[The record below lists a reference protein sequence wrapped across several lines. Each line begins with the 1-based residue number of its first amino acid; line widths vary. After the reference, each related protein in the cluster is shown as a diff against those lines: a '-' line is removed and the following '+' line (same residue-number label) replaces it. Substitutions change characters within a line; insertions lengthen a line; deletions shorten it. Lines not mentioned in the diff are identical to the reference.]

1 MISRK
6 PEIRMIAVTFQK
18 PGVHQYPAAPDD
30 VQYLRAPHRHLFKFK
45 VKIQVWHDD
54 REIEFHQFLNWV
66 EGLYSGEQSL
76 SLNNSSCE
84 MISDS
89 LAAIIQSRYP
99 DRLLQIEVWE
109 DGECGSVSSYSAMV
123 DRDQEGES
131 ESEKPMEKG
140 EKVKEWEELLSKD
153 EDENLVPVKK
163 SSSTKITPEATVV
176 PAEKP
181 ERPKK
186 KSTVAITFSQLS
198 PNEQLHLLLS
208 QKIEPSEVFDI
219 SGLAIQTL
227 IDETCRRFKMLKP
240 LCKREE
246 MCVGHSGGK
255 DSVLVRALADLAGF
269 GSLDTV
275 HNPKLEGSNA
285 VHAHTRELLYEMATF
300 RPVMHIPAHAMAKS
314 GYQLQIDGTRRQE
327 ATRTDGRS
335 TDIVCNGQSM
345 NRAQMPMLVP
355 RGLFDMTFFYPI
367 VEWTDAQVWAAIAY
381 LEIPFSREYFNFDLQ
396 LKNMK
401 LVCVHQWVLM
411 TEYPPHYSR
420 CTKCGATK

>member
-227 IDETCRRFKMLKP
+227 IDETCRRFEMLKP
-240 LCKREE
+240 LCKMEE

-381 LEIPFSREYFNFDLQ
+381 LEIPFSREYLQ
-396 LKNMK
+396 F
-401 LVCVHQWVLM
+401 
-411 TEYPPHYSR
+411 
-420 CTKCGATK
+420 

>member
-109 DGECGSVSSYSAMV
+109 DGECGSVSSYSAIV
-123 DRDQEGES
+123 APVS
-131 ESEKPMEKG
+131 EDEEPMKKG
-140 EKVKEWEELLSKD
+140 KKSKD
-153 EDENLVPVKK
+153 EDFDDEEPMKKGKKSKDEDFDDEDDDLVPVKK

-198 PNEQLHLLLS
+198 PNEPLHLLRS

-300 RPVMHIPAHAMAKS
+300 RPVMHIPANAMAKS
-314 GYQLQIDGTRRQE
+314 GYRLQIDGTRRQE

-381 LEIPFSREYFNFDLQ
+381 LEIPFSREYLQ
-396 LKNMK
+396 F
-401 LVCVHQWVLM
+401 
-411 TEYPPHYSR
+411 
-420 CTKCGATK
+420 

>member
-219 SGLAIQTL
+219 SDLAIQTL
-227 IDETCRRFKMLKP
+227 IDETCSRFKMLKP
-240 LCKREE
+240 LCKMEE

-381 LEIPFSREYFNFDLQ
+381 LEIPFSREYLQ
-396 LKNMK
+396 F
-401 LVCVHQWVLM
+401 
-411 TEYPPHYSR
+411 
-420 CTKCGATK
+420 

>member
-54 REIEFHQFLNWV
+54 RENEFHQFLNWV

-208 QKIEPSEVFDI
+208 QRIEPSEVFDI

-227 IDETCRRFKMLKP
+227 IDETCSRFKMLKP

-381 LEIPFSREYFNFDLQ
+381 LEIPFSREYLQ
-396 LKNMK
+396 F
-401 LVCVHQWVLM
+401 
-411 TEYPPHYSR
+411 
-420 CTKCGATK
+420 

>member
-176 PAEKP
+176 LAEKP

-227 IDETCRRFKMLKP
+227 IDETCSRFKMLKP
-240 LCKREE
+240 LCKMEE

-300 RPVMHIPAHAMAKS
+300 RPVMHIPANAMAKS
-314 GYQLQIDGTRRQE
+314 GYRLQIDGTRRQE

-381 LEIPFSREYFNFDLQ
+381 LEIPFSREYLQ
-396 LKNMK
+396 F
-401 LVCVHQWVLM
+401 
-411 TEYPPHYSR
+411 
-420 CTKCGATK
+420 

>member
-198 PNEQLHLLLS
+198 PNEPLHLLLS

-300 RPVMHIPAHAMAKS
+300 RPVMHIPANAMAKS
-314 GYQLQIDGTRRQE
+314 GYRLQIDGTRRQE

-335 TDIVCNGQSM
+335 TDIVCNGQSV
-345 NRAQMPMLVP
+345 NRAQMPMLVS

-381 LEIPFSREYFNFDLQ
+381 LEIPFSREYLQ
-396 LKNMK
+396 F
-401 LVCVHQWVLM
+401 
-411 TEYPPHYSR
+411 
-420 CTKCGATK
+420 

>member
-208 QKIEPSEVFDI
+208 QKIEPSEVFGI
-219 SGLAIQTL
+219 SGLAIQAQ
-227 IDETCRRFKMLKP
+227 IDETCLKFQMLKS
-240 LCKREE
+240 LYKEEE

-255 DSVLVRALADLAGF
+255 DSVLVRALADRAGF

-285 VHAHTRELLYEMATF
+285 VHAHTRELLYEMAAF
-300 RPVMHIPAHAMAKS
+300 RPVMYIPANAMAKS
-314 GYQLQIDGTRRQE
+314 GYKLQIDGTRRQE

-345 NRAQMPMLVP
+345 SRAQMPRLVP

-381 LEIPFSREYFNFDLQ
+381 LEIPFSREYLQ
-396 LKNMK
+396 F
-401 LVCVHQWVLM
+401 
-411 TEYPPHYSR
+411 
-420 CTKCGATK
+420 

>member
-198 PNEQLHLLLS
+198 PNEPLHLLLS

-240 LCKREE
+240 LCKMEE

-381 LEIPFSREYFNFDLQ
+381 LEIPFSREYLQ
-396 LKNMK
+396 F
-401 LVCVHQWVLM
+401 
-411 TEYPPHYSR
+411 
-420 CTKCGATK
+420 

>member
-163 SSSTKITPEATVV
+163 SRATQITPEATVV
-176 PAEKP
+176 PVEKP

-198 PNEQLHLLLS
+198 PNEPLHLLLS

-227 IDETCRRFKMLKP
+227 IDETCSRFKMLKP
-240 LCKREE
+240 LCKMEE

-381 LEIPFSREYFNFDLQ
+381 LEIPFSREYLQ
-396 LKNMK
+396 F
-401 LVCVHQWVLM
+401 
-411 TEYPPHYSR
+411 
-420 CTKCGATK
+420 

>member
-140 EKVKEWEELLSKD
+140 VKVKEWDELLSKD

-198 PNEQLHLLLS
+198 PNEPLHLLLS

-335 TDIVCNGQSM
+335 TDIVCNGQSV
-345 NRAQMPMLVP
+345 NRAQMPMLVS

-381 LEIPFSREYFNFDLQ
+381 LEIPFSREYLQ
-396 LKNMK
+396 F
-401 LVCVHQWVLM
+401 
-411 TEYPPHYSR
+411 
-420 CTKCGATK
+420 

>member
-227 IDETCRRFKMLKP
+227 IDETCRRFQMLKP

-300 RPVMHIPAHAMAKS
+300 RPVMHIPANAMAKS
-314 GYQLQIDGTRRQE
+314 GYRLQIDGTRRQE

-335 TDIVCNGQSM
+335 TDIVCNGQSV
-345 NRAQMPMLVP
+345 NRAQMPMLVS

-381 LEIPFSREYFNFDLQ
+381 LEIPFSREYLQ
-396 LKNMK
+396 F
-401 LVCVHQWVLM
+401 
-411 TEYPPHYSR
+411 
-420 CTKCGATK
+420 

>member
-227 IDETCRRFKMLKP
+227 IDETCSRFKMLKP

-381 LEIPFSREYFNFDLQ
+381 LEIPFSREYLHF
-396 LKNMK
+396 
-401 LVCVHQWVLM
+401 
-411 TEYPPHYSR
+411 
-420 CTKCGATK
+420 

>member
-18 PGVHQYPAAPDD
+18 PGVHRYPAAPDD

-198 PNEQLHLLLS
+198 PNEPSHLLHS

-381 LEIPFSREYFNFDLQ
+381 LEIPFSREYLQ
-396 LKNMK
+396 F
-401 LVCVHQWVLM
+401 
-411 TEYPPHYSR
+411 
-420 CTKCGATK
+420 

>member
-140 EKVKEWEELLSKD
+140 EKVKEWEELPSKD
-153 EDENLVPVKK
+153 EDDDLVPVKK

-198 PNEQLHLLLS
+198 PNEPLHLLLS

-227 IDETCRRFKMLKP
+227 IDETCSRFKMLKP

-381 LEIPFSREYFNFDLQ
+381 LEIPFSREYLQ
-396 LKNMK
+396 F
-401 LVCVHQWVLM
+401 
-411 TEYPPHYSR
+411 
-420 CTKCGATK
+420 

>member
-30 VQYLRAPHRHLFKFK
+30 VQYLRAPHHHLFKFK

-198 PNEQLHLLLS
+198 PNEPSHLLLS

-240 LCKREE
+240 LCKMEE

-300 RPVMHIPAHAMAKS
+300 RPVMYIPARAMAKS
-314 GYQLQIDGTRRQE
+314 GYRLQIDGTRRQE

-345 NRAQMPMLVP
+345 NRAQMPMLVR

-381 LEIPFSREYFNFDLQ
+381 LEIPFSREYLQ
-396 LKNMK
+396 F
-401 LVCVHQWVLM
+401 
-411 TEYPPHYSR
+411 
-420 CTKCGATK
+420 

>member
-367 VEWTDAQVWAAIAY
+367 VDWTDAQVWAAIAY
-381 LEIPFSREYFNFDLQ
+381 LEIPFSREYLQ
-396 LKNMK
+396 F
-401 LVCVHQWVLM
+401 
-411 TEYPPHYSR
+411 
-420 CTKCGATK
+420 

>member
-198 PNEQLHLLLS
+198 PNEPSHLLHS

-240 LCKREE
+240 LCKMEE

-300 RPVMHIPAHAMAKS
+300 RPVMHIPANAMAKS
-314 GYQLQIDGTRRQE
+314 GYRLQIDGTRRQE

-381 LEIPFSREYFNFDLQ
+381 LEIPFSREYSNFDLQ

>member
-45 VKIQVWHDD
+45 VSIQVWHDD

-198 PNEQLHLLLS
+198 PNEPLHLLLS

-240 LCKREE
+240 LCKMEE

-335 TDIVCNGQSM
+335 TDIVCNGQSV

-381 LEIPFSREYFNFDLQ
+381 LEIPFSQEYLQ
-396 LKNMK
+396 F
-401 LVCVHQWVLM
+401 
-411 TEYPPHYSR
+411 
-420 CTKCGATK
+420 

>member
-198 PNEQLHLLLS
+198 PNEPLHLLLS

-227 IDETCRRFKMLKP
+227 IDETCRRFQMLKP

-381 LEIPFSREYFNFDLQ
+381 LEIPFSREYLQ
-396 LKNMK
+396 F
-401 LVCVHQWVLM
+401 
-411 TEYPPHYSR
+411 
-420 CTKCGATK
+420 

>member
-198 PNEQLHLLLS
+198 PNEQLNLLLS

-227 IDETCRRFKMLKP
+227 IDETCSRFKMLKP
-240 LCKREE
+240 LCKMEE

-381 LEIPFSREYFNFDLQ
+381 LEIPFSREYLQ
-396 LKNMK
+396 F
-401 LVCVHQWVLM
+401 
-411 TEYPPHYSR
+411 
-420 CTKCGATK
+420 

>member
-176 PAEKP
+176 PVEKP

-198 PNEQLHLLLS
+198 PNEPLHLLLS

-227 IDETCRRFKMLKP
+227 IDETCSRFKMLKP
-240 LCKREE
+240 LCKMEE

-345 NRAQMPMLVP
+345 NRAQMPMLVS

-381 LEIPFSREYFNFDLQ
+381 LEIPFSREYLQ
-396 LKNMK
+396 F
-401 LVCVHQWVLM
+401 
-411 TEYPPHYSR
+411 
-420 CTKCGATK
+420 

>member
-198 PNEQLHLLLS
+198 PNEPLHLLLS

-240 LCKREE
+240 LCKMEE

-314 GYQLQIDGTRRQE
+314 GYELQIDGTRRQE

-367 VEWTDAQVWAAIAY
+367 VDWTDAQVWAAIAY
-381 LEIPFSREYFNFDLQ
+381 LEIPFSREYLQ
-396 LKNMK
+396 F
-401 LVCVHQWVLM
+401 
-411 TEYPPHYSR
+411 
-420 CTKCGATK
+420 

>member
-219 SGLAIQTL
+219 SDLAIQTL

-240 LCKREE
+240 LCKMEE

-381 LEIPFSREYFNFDLQ
+381 LEIPFSREYLQ
-396 LKNMK
+396 F
-401 LVCVHQWVLM
+401 
-411 TEYPPHYSR
+411 
-420 CTKCGATK
+420 

>member
-18 PGVHQYPAAPDD
+18 SGVHQYPAAPDD

-109 DGECGSVSSYSAMV
+109 DGECGSVSSYSAIV
-123 DRDQEGES
+123 APVS
-131 ESEKPMEKG
+131 EDEEPMKKG
-140 EKVKEWEELLSKD
+140 ERVKEWEELLSKD

-163 SSSTKITPEATVV
+163 SCATQITPEATVV
-176 PAEKP
+176 PVEKP

-198 PNEQLHLLLS
+198 PNEPSHLLHS

-240 LCKREE
+240 LCKMEE

-381 LEIPFSREYFNFDLQ
+381 LEIPFSREYLQ
-396 LKNMK
+396 F
-401 LVCVHQWVLM
+401 
-411 TEYPPHYSR
+411 
-420 CTKCGATK
+420 

>member
-140 EKVKEWEELLSKD
+140 EKVKEWEELPSKD

-198 PNEQLHLLLS
+198 PNEPLHLLLS

-227 IDETCRRFKMLKP
+227 IDETCSRFKMLKP
-240 LCKREE
+240 LCKMEE

-300 RPVMHIPAHAMAKS
+300 RPVMHIPAHVMAKS

-381 LEIPFSREYFNFDLQ
+381 LEIPFSREYLQ
-396 LKNMK
+396 F
-401 LVCVHQWVLM
+401 
-411 TEYPPHYSR
+411 
-420 CTKCGATK
+420 

>member
-219 SGLAIQTL
+219 SGIAIQTL

-300 RPVMHIPAHAMAKS
+300 RPVMHIPARAMAKS
-314 GYQLQIDGTRRQE
+314 GYRLQIDGTRRQE

-381 LEIPFSREYFNFDLQ
+381 LEIPFSREYLQ
-396 LKNMK
+396 F
-401 LVCVHQWVLM
+401 
-411 TEYPPHYSR
+411 
-420 CTKCGATK
+420 

>member
-240 LCKREE
+240 LCKMEE

-300 RPVMHIPAHAMAKS
+300 RPVMHIPANAMAKS
-314 GYQLQIDGTRRQE
+314 GYRLQIDGTRRQE

-381 LEIPFSREYFNFDLQ
+381 LEIPFSREYLQ
-396 LKNMK
+396 F
-401 LVCVHQWVLM
+401 
-411 TEYPPHYSR
+411 
-420 CTKCGATK
+420 

>member
-227 IDETCRRFKMLKP
+227 IDETCSRFKMLKP
-240 LCKREE
+240 LCKMEE

-300 RPVMHIPAHAMAKS
+300 RPVMHIPANAMAKS
-314 GYQLQIDGTRRQE
+314 GYRLQIDGTRRQE

-381 LEIPFSREYFNFDLQ
+381 LEIPFSREYLQ
-396 LKNMK
+396 F
-401 LVCVHQWVLM
+401 
-411 TEYPPHYSR
+411 
-420 CTKCGATK
+420 

>member
-198 PNEQLHLLLS
+198 PNEPSHLLLS

-240 LCKREE
+240 LCKMEE

-367 VEWTDAQVWAAIAY
+367 VDWTDAQVWAAIAY
-381 LEIPFSREYFNFDLQ
+381 LEIPFSREYLQ
-396 LKNMK
+396 F
-401 LVCVHQWVLM
+401 
-411 TEYPPHYSR
+411 
-420 CTKCGATK
+420 

>member
-219 SGLAIQTL
+219 SDLAIQTL

-240 LCKREE
+240 LCKMEE

-381 LEIPFSREYFNFDLQ
+381 LEIPFSREYSILTFN
-396 LKNMK
+396 
-401 LVCVHQWVLM
+401 
-411 TEYPPHYSR
+411 
-420 CTKCGATK
+420 

>member
-198 PNEQLHLLLS
+198 PNEPLHLLLS

-381 LEIPFSREYFNFDLQ
+381 LDIPFSREYLQ
-396 LKNMK
+396 F
-401 LVCVHQWVLM
+401 
-411 TEYPPHYSR
+411 
-420 CTKCGATK
+420 

>member
-198 PNEQLHLLLS
+198 PNEPSHLLHS

-240 LCKREE
+240 LCKMEE

-381 LEIPFSREYFNFDLQ
+381 LEIPFSREYLQ
-396 LKNMK
+396 F
-401 LVCVHQWVLM
+401 
-411 TEYPPHYSR
+411 
-420 CTKCGATK
+420 

>member
-1 MISRK
+1 MISCK

-140 EKVKEWEELLSKD
+140 EKVKEREELLSKD

-219 SGLAIQTL
+219 SGIAIQTL
-227 IDETCRRFKMLKP
+227 IGETCRRFKMLKP

-300 RPVMHIPAHAMAKS
+300 RPVMHIPANAMAKS
-314 GYQLQIDGTRRQE
+314 GYRLQIDGTRRQE

-335 TDIVCNGQSM
+335 TDIVCNGQSV
-345 NRAQMPMLVP
+345 NRAQMPMLVS

-381 LEIPFSREYFNFDLQ
+381 LDIPFSREYLQ
-396 LKNMK
+396 F
-401 LVCVHQWVLM
+401 
-411 TEYPPHYSR
+411 
-420 CTKCGATK
+420 

>member
-219 SGLAIQTL
+219 SGIAIQTL
-227 IDETCRRFKMLKP
+227 IGETCRRFKMLKP

-300 RPVMHIPAHAMAKS
+300 RPVMHIPANAMAKS
-314 GYQLQIDGTRRQE
+314 GYRLQIDGTRRQE

-381 LEIPFSREYFNFDLQ
+381 LEIPFSREYLQ
-396 LKNMK
+396 F
-401 LVCVHQWVLM
+401 
-411 TEYPPHYSR
+411 
-420 CTKCGATK
+420 

>member
-240 LCKREE
+240 LCKMEE

-381 LEIPFSREYFNFDLQ
+381 LDIPFSREYLQ
-396 LKNMK
+396 F
-401 LVCVHQWVLM
+401 
-411 TEYPPHYSR
+411 
-420 CTKCGATK
+420 

>member
-89 LAAIIQSRYP
+89 LAANIQSRYP
-99 DRLLQIEVWE
+99 YRLLQIEVWE

-198 PNEQLHLLLS
+198 PNEPLHLLLS

-240 LCKREE
+240 LCKMEE

-381 LEIPFSREYFNFDLQ
+381 LEIPFSREYLQ
-396 LKNMK
+396 F
-401 LVCVHQWVLM
+401 
-411 TEYPPHYSR
+411 
-420 CTKCGATK
+420 

>member
-198 PNEQLHLLLS
+198 PNEPLHLLLS

-227 IDETCRRFKMLKP
+227 IDETCSRFKMLKP

-255 DSVLVRALADLAGF
+255 DSVLVRALADRAGF

-381 LEIPFSREYFNFDLQ
+381 LEIPFSREYLQ
-396 LKNMK
+396 F
-401 LVCVHQWVLM
+401 
-411 TEYPPHYSR
+411 
-420 CTKCGATK
+420 

>member
-227 IDETCRRFKMLKP
+227 IDETCRRFQMLKP
-240 LCKREE
+240 LCKTKE

-255 DSVLVRALADLAGF
+255 DSVLVRALADRAGF

-381 LEIPFSREYFNFDLQ
+381 LEIPFSREYLQ
-396 LKNMK
+396 F
-401 LVCVHQWVLM
+401 
-411 TEYPPHYSR
+411 
-420 CTKCGATK
+420 

>member
-198 PNEQLHLLLS
+198 PNEPLHLLLS

-227 IDETCRRFKMLKP
+227 IDETCSRFKMLKP

-300 RPVMHIPAHAMAKS
+300 RPVMHIQAHAMAKS
-314 GYQLQIDGTRRQE
+314 SYQLQIDGTRRQE

-381 LEIPFSREYFNFDLQ
+381 LEIPFSREYLQ
-396 LKNMK
+396 F
-401 LVCVHQWVLM
+401 
-411 TEYPPHYSR
+411 
-420 CTKCGATK
+420 

>member
-227 IDETCRRFKMLKP
+227 IDETCSRFKMLKP

-381 LEIPFSREYFNFDLQ
+381 LEIPFSREYLQ
-396 LKNMK
+396 F
-401 LVCVHQWVLM
+401 
-411 TEYPPHYSR
+411 
-420 CTKCGATK
+420 